1 MRTFITALGATVVA
15 TSAAVAA
22 GDAPSGGFRLHLL
35 HTNDTESKLLY
46 PSSSQQ
52 SYGGAARFKTMVD
65 LLRGEAADADDA
77 VLMVSSGD
85 NFLAGPEFNASL
97 SLPAGSRFYDSIA
110 LQAIG
115 YDAVCLGNHD
125 FDFGPEVLSE
135 FVSGFTD
142 GTPFLSSNL
151 GFAAEPSLQNLVEL
165 NRIAKSVRVV
175 KDGVTIGIV
184 GATTPDLPFIS
195 SPGDV
200 TISPDVLGAIQSE
213 VDAMTK
219 DGVKHVIVLTHLQG
233 IAVERALA
241 PQLRDVDILVAG
253 GGDELLWNPGQL
265 LVPDDAT
272 DANGDGVPDARY
284 GPYPIYETRADG
296 VLLPIVT
303 TRGDYRYVGR
313 LIVDFDADGDVI
325 AVDPA
330 SGPVRV
336 AAANLPGGVAEDPV
350 VKAAVTDPVVASIAA
365 LAANVI
371 ATSEVA
377 LDGRT
382 STIRSVETNE
392 GNLCADSLLYA
403 GRKRAAAE
411 GLPLPVIAFQNGGGI
426 RNNSILAAGSFTE
439 LNTFQFLPFSNFVS
453 VIPALPVTTLKALLE
468 NAVSRNSPPAG
479 YPTSGNGRFAQVAG
493 MRFSYSINALPGN
506 RVVDVTLEDGTV
518 LVEAGRVVDP
528 SRTVCAAT
536 IDFLCRGGDE
546 YPLNGLAFETVGVS
560 YQQALF
566 EYVSDKAGLNG
577 LISAADY
584 PAGGEGRIVRFSP
597 TVASPADING
607 SGSVDGADLGLVLA
621 DWGTASPRSDLNRDG
636 SVDGVDLGLLL
647 AAWTS
652 PSAGK

>member
-371 ATSEVA
+371 ATSEVP

-426 RNNSILAAGSFTE
+426 RNNSILAAGNFTE

-607 SGSVDGADLGLVLA
+607 SGSVDGADLGLVIA

-636 SVDGVDLGLLL
+636 SVDGADLGLLL

>member
-1 MRTFITALGATVVA
+1 MHIITFAIAAASIAATTATATAGTGA
-15 TSAAVAA
+15 
-22 GDAPSGGFRLHLL
+22 FRLHLL

-46 PSSSQQ
+46 PSSSQPD
-52 SYGGAARFKTMVD
+52 YGGAARFKTVVD
-65 LLRGEAADADDA
+65 RLRAEAADADDA
-77 VLMVSSGD
+77 VVMVSSGD

-97 SLPAGSRFYDSIA
+97 SLPSGSRYYDSLA

-115 YDAVCLGNHD
+115 YDAVCIGNHD
-125 FDFGPEVLSE
+125 FDFGPEVLAS
-135 FVSGFTD
+135 FVQGFTD

-151 GFAAEPSLQNLVEL
+151 SFGAEPALQNLVEL
-165 NRIAKSVRVV
+165 DRIAKSVRVV

-200 TISPDVLGAIQSE
+200 DISSDVLGAIQAE

-219 DGVKHVIVLTHLQG
+219 DGVRHVIVLTHLQG
-233 IAVERALA
+233 ISAERALA

-272 DANGDGVPDARY
+272 DANSDGIPDARY

-313 LIVDFDADGDVI
+313 LIVDFDADGNVV
-325 AVDPA
+325 AVDPT

-336 AAANLPGGVAEDPV
+336 AASSLPDGAAEDPI
-350 VKAAVTDPVVASIAA
+350 VKATVTDPVVASVAA

-371 ATSEVA
+371 AVSEVA

-382 STIRSVETNE
+382 STIRSAETNE

-403 GRKRAAAE
+403 GRKRAVAE

-426 RNNSILAAGSFTE
+426 RNNSILAAGNFTE

-453 VIPALPVTTLKALLE
+453 VVPALPVSTLKALLE
-468 NAVSRNSPPAG
+468 NAVSRIAPQSGFPS
-479 YPTSGNGRFAQVAG
+479 SGNGRFAQIAG
-493 MRFSYSINALPGN
+493 MRFSYSTNAFPGN
-506 RVVDVTLEDGTV
+506 RVVDVVLDDGTV
-518 LVEAGRVVDP
+518 LVEGGRVVDP

-546 YPLNGLAFETVGVS
+546 YPLPGIAFETVGVS
-560 YQQALF
+560 YQQALYEF
-566 EYVSDKAGLNG
+566 VSDKAGLNG
-577 LISAADY
+577 TISAADY
-584 PAGGEGRIVRFSP
+584 PSGGEGRIVRLSP
-597 TVASPADING
+597 TAAMPADING
-607 SGSVDGADLGLVLA
+607 DGVVNGADLAFVLG
-621 DWGTASPRSDLNRDG
+621 DWGSASPRSDMNRDG
-636 SVDGVDLGLLL
+636 SVDGVDLGLVL
-647 AAWTS
+647 AHWTN
-652 PSAGK
+652 PA